1 MKAFVFRRNHV
12 DEDEKMAT
20 IRDIAAAAGV
30 NVSTVSRALNGKK
43 SVSEKKRR
51 YIQEIAEKMGY
62 RPNLSA
68 QTLVGKASKTI
79 GVIVPEITSSYFA
92 STINY
97 MEQILNAEDYTLLVG
112 LDHYDCQKAIS
123 CLQVFER
130 HNVDGIFLIGAM
142 YQNIDE
148 ALDAIQK
155 SSQIP
160 VVFIHSFFIHAR
172 YDCVCINDVISS
184 DLIAQHVK
192 DMGHKRV
199 GYIGAELASR
209 NRFSKLKESIQRHGL
224 TLEDHHVKI
233 GNEAYELCGYLQT
246 AKLLQE
252 DNLPTALI
260 TSYDYVAIGAM
271 KMLQEKGFCVPQDFA
286 LIGYDNIREA
296 EYLSCPLTTI
306 ALPVQQMVSAGVE
319 IMLDRIQKGFKR
331 EVRHLL
337 FAPDLIVRESSA
349 IHL

>member
-1 MKAFVFRRNHV
+1 MIIANDRLLVKSKGNVSAMERYLSPICIIEMRIHQDAFLERPKNLSSVCWHVAMKPVRCKRNIFHANYPRRNMV
-12 DEDEKMAT
+12 D
-20 IRDIAAAAGV
+20 
-30 NVSTVSRALNGKK
+30 
-43 SVSEKKRR
+43 
-51 YIQEIAEKMGY
+51 
-62 RPNLSA
+62 
-68 QTLVGKASKTI
+68 
-79 GVIVPEITSSYFA
+79 
-92 STINY
+92 
-97 MEQILNAEDYTLLVG
+97 
-112 LDHYDCQKAIS
+112 
-123 CLQVFER
+123 
-130 HNVDGIFLIGAM
+130 
-142 YQNIDE
+142 
-148 ALDAIQK
+148 
-155 SSQIP
+155 
-160 VVFIHSFFIHAR
+160 AR